1 MKKGFSLVE
10 VVVSIALVA
19 LVMSLVISLLVISS
33 NASKREDDKRSAWR
47 IVHNIHQAYLS
58 EGINFNTDTYYMDES
73 LTLTLTDIY
82 NAKYIIYIEVIER
95 DKYKEL
101 FIKKIMNNENK
112 EIIKDVYLGK
122 VLIWKIKDLYLYQVL
137 FY

>member
-73 LTLTLTDIY
+73 LTLTDIY
-82 NAKYIIYIEVIER
+82 NAKYIIYIEVIKS
-95 DKYKEL
+95 DKYKQL

-122 VLIWKIKDLYLYQVL
+122 VLI
-137 FY
+137 

>member
-33 NASKREDDKRSAWR
+33 NASKKEDDKRSAWR

-73 LTLTLTDIY
+73 LILTDIY
-82 NAKYIIYIEVIER
+82 NAKYIIYIEVIES
-95 DKYKEL
+95 DKYKQL

-112 EIIKDVYLGK
+112 EIIKEVDLGK
-122 VLIWKIKDLYLYQVL
+122 VLI
-137 FY
+137 

>member
-73 LTLTLTDIY
+73 LTLTDIY
-82 NAKYIIYIEVIER
+82 NAKYIIYIEVIES
-95 DKYKEL
+95 DKYKQL

-122 VLIWKIKDLYLYQVL
+122 VLI
-137 FY
+137 

>member
-73 LTLTLTDIY
+73 LTLTDIY
-82 NAKYIIYIEVIER
+82 NAKYIIYIEVIES
-95 DKYKEL
+95 DKYKQL

-112 EIIKDVYLGK
+112 EIIKDVDLGK
-122 VLIWKIKDLYLYQVL
+122 VLI
-137 FY
+137 